1 MIKCVKIKNF
11 KSIKDME
18 VEVGQFNVIIGE
30 NGAGK
35 SNFAE
40 ALTVFG
46 AIEDNKMDKGLL
58 QNRGVRVLQGRSLV
72 SKFGDSNFAKIQV
85 TQSDQPDF
93 PDGFV
98 NEISL
103 GESDEAYSKIGYS
116 YKSLKYHWMNFFM
129 KEELDSFL
137 KENSAKEKSDK
148 ADAISDFLGLAMNP
162 ESDIGLRVRD
172 NTQNKIYDPSGLG
185 LVKGFLIY
193 SPEYSILREEVVRD
207 VVVEP
212 LGVKGDGLLK
222 LLSYMKENEQDAF
235 KDVLEC
241 ASMFS
246 WVSNIEV
253 CDLEQ
258 ISGNSDS
265 KITII
270 DKYINEKIFYKIAN
284 EGLLFVLF
292 YAAVFCS
299 KQTPRAFAI
308 DNIDASLNP
317 KMCRVLTGKLVS
329 LAKKYN
335 KQVFVTTHN
344 PAVLDGLN
352 LHDDDQRL
360 FVAQRNDLGHSLL
373 ERVTVDDLPKP
384 TRSGQTITLGEAFM
398 RGHLGALPK
407 NF

>member
-1 MIKCVKIKNF
+1 
-11 KSIKDME
+11 
-18 VEVGQFNVIIGE
+18 
-30 NGAGK
+30 
-35 SNFAE
+35 
-40 ALTVFG
+40 
-46 AIEDNKMDKGLL
+46 
-58 QNRGVRVLQGRSLV
+58 
-72 SKFGDSNFAKIQV
+72 
-85 TQSDQPDF
+85 
-93 PDGFV
+93 
-98 NEISL
+98 
-103 GESDEAYSKIGYS
+103 
-116 YKSLKYHWMNFFM
+116 M

-344 PAVLDGLN
+344 PAVVDGLN

-373 ERVTVDDLPKP
+373 LL
-384 TRSGQTITLGEAFM
+384 S
-398 RGHLGALPK
+398 
-407 NF
+407 

>member
-1 MIKCVKIKNF
+1 
-11 KSIKDME
+11 
-18 VEVGQFNVIIGE
+18 
-30 NGAGK
+30 
-35 SNFAE
+35 
-40 ALTVFG
+40 
-46 AIEDNKMDKGLL
+46 
-58 QNRGVRVLQGRSLV
+58 LQGRSLV